1 MFALSLA
8 GCGTL
13 NGMYQKLKGEPHSV
27 TITWEPSVSR
37 VAGYNIYR
45 ADASGSNFTKLTG
58 QPVFATKYTD
68 LTVEAGKTY
77 TYYVSAVSPN
87 GVESK
92 PSENVTVKV
101 PSP

>member
-1 MFALSLA
+1 VSRA
-8 GCGTL
+8 
-13 NGMYQKLKGEPHSV
+13 YQKLTDKPHSV
-27 TITWEPSVSR
+27 TITWEASVSR
-37 VAGYNIYR
+37 VIGYNVYR
-45 ADASGSNFTKLTG
+45 ADASGSNFTKLTS

-77 TYYVSAVSPN
+77 TYYVSAVTSN

-92 PSENVTVKV
+92 PSANVTAQV